1 MPGLETVSPAIQAVG
16 LLWLL
21 VAINLLGLRAGGTV
35 QIVTTVLK
43 LLPMLA
49 IMLLGAWLLA
59 TEPAVYTRQ
68 LPTTP
73 ISLEGLMAASTI
85 ALFAMLGIESAAIPA
100 GRVNDPGKTI
110 PRATMVGTLLTAA
123 IYIAVSSIALL
134 LLRQQELAQSGAPF
148 SDLLDQYGAR

>member
-1 MPGLETVSPAIQAVG
+1 MNPVRPHEAPHRINHSRLSRFRRLPAPERR
-16 LLWLL
+16 LLLNTL
-21 VAINLLGLRAGGTV
+21 I
-35 QIVTTVLK
+35 
-43 LLPMLA
+43 LLPLNVIA
-49 IMLLGAWLLA
+49 LRLIGYRRWHALLGAWLLA

-134 LLRQQELAQSGAPF
+134 LLRQ
-148 SDLLDQYGAR
+148 